1 MKKFSFDCV
10 KSLIE
15 IVDIKVT
22 DLERASMV
30 YGFDIPIDFC
40 LDTENISKQ
49 QLKKVLEKDK
59 KIIKQE
65 IKKRKASHDPK
76 TVAN

>member
-1 MKKFSFDCV
+1 MKKFSFDFV

-40 LDTENISKQ
+40 LDTENISK
-49 QLKKVLEKDK
+49 
-59 KIIKQE
+59 
-65 IKKRKASHDPK
+65 
-76 TVAN
+76 

>member
-1 MKKFSFDCV
+1 MKKFSFDFV

-30 YGFDIPIDFC
+30 YGFDIPIDFNIRKYI
-40 LDTENISKQ
+40 ENNKDLANFSI
-49 QLKKVLEKDK
+49 EKL
-59 KIIKQE
+59 IKHWLHYGKHE
-65 IKKRKASHDPK
+65 NRIYK
-76 TVAN
+76 